1 MNILSL
7 LNDKLT
13 LILTVLLGVSFVV
26 NVILNNS
33 NNNLRKDIE
42 VLQLNITIL
51 KQTIEKQNKAIKDIE
66 ASGSSLKK
74 EYDKITKKYQEIKNQ
89 KTDPIKYSKDNNV
102 SIECSKIILEK
113 EMIKKGLDE
122 FFKN

>member
-13 LILTVLLGVSFVV
+13 LILAVLLGVSFIG

-89 KTDPIKYSKDNNV
+89 KTDSIKYSKDNNV